1 MTPNL
6 PFQKDVVI
14 ILKQAHGNATRFE
27 SIEANDILT
36 IARLCC
42 VFDLWSDRRMTIGGL
57 VGIMPV

>member
-14 ILKQAHGNATRFE
+14 ILKQAHGIATRFE

-42 VFDLWSDRRMTIGGL
+42 VFDLWSDEE
-57 VGIMPV
+57 